1 MTILE
6 VRNVSKLFGPGA
18 SEGAKLLSQG
28 WDKKR
33 LATEKGITV
42 GVNQVNMEI
51 KQGEIFVIMGLSGSG
66 KSTLVRMLNRLIEPT
81 SGEILVHGKDLRKM
95 NKEQLREVRRKTIS
109 MVFQS
114 FALLPHRTVLDNVE
128 YGLEIQKVDKSV
140 RTESQ
145 RSFGACRPQRLG
157 RQAAK

>member
-42 GVNQVNMEI
+42 GVNQESI
-51 KQGEIFVIMGLSGSG
+51 WKLSRE
-66 KSTLVRMLNRLIEPT
+66 KSL
-81 SGEILVHGKDLRKM
+81 
-95 NKEQLREVRRKTIS
+95 
-109 MVFQS
+109 
-114 FALLPHRTVLDNVE
+114 
-128 YGLEIQKVDKSV
+128 
-140 RTESQ
+140 
-145 RSFGACRPQRLG
+145 
-157 RQAAK
+157 